1 MATDKAQI
9 YRQNLRRL
17 LRPTIIVGI
26 GVGVSMFC
34 SLAVWASRAPL
45 ASAAIASGVVSPDT
59 SRKTIQHLEGGILR
73 EIKIVEG
80 SPVKKGDVLF
90 TLEPILAK
98 SQYLAKRQQ
107 WMRLQIARARLEAHW
122 AGKDS
127 FEPPSY
133 PEFADDQTLHSFTQT
148 QVALFEAR
156 RNSFKERDEILKQQ
170 LLQLDQQLE
179 AKTRENESLAK
190 QREFLEEEILDK
202 KELIAKNLAR
212 KPEWMA
218 LERARADN
226 IGRVQS
232 NLATMAS
239 ITERKGEV
247 SLSIVTNRTNFNQEI
262 SDQLV
267 KTNTDISQLE
277 ETLPASED
285 ILKRTDI
292 HAPTDGIVLNVRFK
306 TVGGVVRPGEAL
318 VDIVPVNEDLYID
331 AKLSPND
338 IDVVRVGQPAEV
350 YLTPYVSR
358 HAPRLIGEL
367 TRVGADLVREQ
378 MQQPAG
384 APQAPMQQSA
394 GYFEI
399 RVKIDKR
406 EIAHTTS
413 MVMTPGMPAEVYIL
427 TGERTFAQYFL
438 DPVVKSFRRAFR
450 ED

>member
-1 MATDKAQI
+1 MASDPITT
-9 YRQNLRRL
+9 YRENLRRL

-80 SPVKKGDVLF
+80 ATVRKGQVLF

-98 SQYLAKRQQ
+98 AQYLSKRQQ
-107 WMRLQIARARLEAHW
+107 WMRLQITRARLEALW

-133 PEFADDQTLHSFTQT
+133 PEFADDQTLQAFTQT

-170 LLQLDQQLE
+170 LLQLDQQLQ
-179 AKTRENESLAK
+179 AKTRENESLTK

-226 IGRVQS
+226 IGRGQS
-232 NLATMAS
+232 NLATMAA

-285 ILKRTDI
+285 VLKRTDI
-292 HAPTDGIVLNVRFK
+292 LAPTDGIVLNVRFK

-318 VDIVPVNEDLYID
+318 VDIVPANEDLYID

-338 IDVVRVGQPAEV
+338 IDVVRVGQPAEI
-350 YLTPYVSR
+350 YLTPDVSR
-358 HAPRLIGEL
+358 NAPRLVGEL

-378 MQQPAG
+378 VQPGTTQAQAQQA
-384 APQAPMQQSA
+384 A

-399 RVKIDKR
+399 RVRIDKAELAR
-406 EIAHTTS
+406 TTS

-427 TGERTFAQYFL
+427 TGTRTFAQYFL
-438 DPVVKSFRRAFR
+438 DPIVKSFRRAFR